1 MLKKLMD
8 MEIYELTRC
17 DDAVCGQMEVLMRAL
32 SARCTFSAEK
42 LRAVID
48 DNNSVLLV
56 ASEGGR
62 IVGCAT
68 LCVFHSPTG
77 AKASVEDVV
86 VDEEYRGRGLG
97 RELMLGI
104 LERARRLAPI
114 ELHLT
119 SKPARVAANALYQS
133 LGFVHKE
140 TNAYTLC
147 L

>member
-1 MLKKLMD
+1 M
-8 MEIYELTRC
+8 
-17 DDAVCGQMEVLMRAL
+17 
-32 SARCTFSAEK
+32 
-42 LRAVID
+42 
-48 DNNSVLLV
+48 
-56 ASEGGR
+56 
-62 IVGCAT
+62 GCAT

-77 AKASVEDVV
+77 TKASVEDVV

-133 LGFVHKE
+133 LGFVRKE

>member
-1 MLKKLMD
+1 MD

-17 DDAVCGQMEVLMRAL
+17 DDVVCGQMEVLMRAL

-48 DNNSVLLV
+48 DDNSVLLV
-56 ASEGGR
+56 ASDGFYLRRDGGLLR
-62 IVGCAT
+62 
-68 LCVFHSPTG
+68 HG
-77 AKASVEDVV
+77 ARPWPDMV

-133 LGFVHKE
+133 LGFVRKE